1 MPRTNYATLAR
12 PNQRQQANP
21 IQVQNNAGGYVFALD
36 PLKQLERF
44 LILGSDRP
52 TYYQTAQALTVANA
66 QCVVACWAAH
76 PQQTL
81 DLIVDISL
89 NGRAPKNDPAIFA
102 MALGT
107 LDTDTQ
113 TRQLVYAN
121 LHRVCRTASH
131 MFMFVEL
138 SRTLGKGWGRGMKN
152 AIARFYTA
160 KHLDALG
167 MQVVKYRQ
175 RNGYTH
181 KRLLQ
186 TSHPKTK
193 DAPRLNLFRWL
204 VGKEHNVEQL
214 PDIVQGFVEAQ
225 RQDSTPLAVLKRY
238 PNLPWEALPT
248 EALNDPQVWSF
259 LLPGM
264 GLTALM
270 RNLGKMSSLGILKP
284 LSKEEDHVVRRLT
297 DPVEVQSSR
306 LHPMSILF
314 AMKTYSTG
322 RGFRGS
328 NSWPVNHNVVAAL
341 ETAFNLSFGNV
352 EAGNK
357 RTFIGLDVSG
367 SMSTNLINGT
377 NLSAREASAAMA
389 MITFRSEPRVFMQ
402 GFSTSFVDLKVTKND
417 SLPDVL
423 RKISGL
429 PFAGTDCAMPMI
441 YAQQQK
447 LEVDQ
452 FVIYTDNETHSG
464 RTHPFQA
471 LKDYRRASGIDAKL
485 VVVGM
490 TATRFSIAD
499 PSDPGMLDVVGFDT
513 NAPTLIAG
521 F

>member
-1 MPRTNYATLAR
+1 MPRTNYATLAK
-12 PNQRQQANP
+12 PNQLQQATP
-21 IQVQNNAGGYVFALD
+21 AQVKNNAGGYVFKLP

-52 TYYQTAQALTVANA
+52 TYYQTAQALTVQNA
-66 QCVVACWAAH
+66 QCVVACWQMH
-76 PQQTL
+76 PQETL
-81 DLIVDISL
+81 ELIVDISDR
-89 NGRAPKNDPAIFA
+89 GRAPKNDPAIFA

-107 LDTDTQ
+107 LDADAK

-121 LHRVCRTASH
+121 LHKVCRTASH
-131 MFMFVEL
+131 VFMFVEL

-152 AIARFYTA
+152 AIAKFYTA

-193 DAPRLNLFRWL
+193 DAARLNLFRFI
-204 VGKEHNVEQL
+204 VDKEHSVEHL
-214 PDIVQGFVEAQ
+214 PDIVQGFVEVQ
-225 RQDSTPLAVLKRY
+225 RPDAKPLAVLRRY

-248 EALNDPQVWSF
+248 EALNDPAVWRF
-259 LLPGM
+259 LLPNMGM
-264 GLTALM
+264 TALM
-270 RNLGKMSSLGILKP
+270 RNLGKMSSLNILKP
-284 LSKEEDHVVRRLT
+284 LSQEENLVVSAFT
-297 DPVEVQSSR
+297 DPTLIRESR
-306 LHPMSILF
+306 LHPMNILF
-314 AMKTYSTG
+314 AMKTYAQG
-322 RGFRGS
+322 HGFRGS
-328 NSWPVNHNVVAAL
+328 NSWPVNQNVVAAL
-341 ETAFNLSFGNV
+341 EQAFYLSFGNL
-352 EAGNK
+352 EQGKK

-367 SMSTNLINGT
+367 SMSSNKIMGT

-389 MITFRSEPRVFMQ
+389 MVTYRTEPQVFMQ
-402 GFSTSFVDLKVTKND
+402 GFSSTFVDLKVTKND
-417 SLPDVL
+417 SLPEVI

-429 PFAGTDCAMPMI
+429 PFAGTDCALPMI
-441 YAQQQK
+441 YAQQHK

-452 FVIYTDNETHSG
+452 FVIMTDNETYHG
-464 RTHPFQA
+464 RVHPFQA

-490 TATRFSIAD
+490 TASNFSIAD
-499 PSDPGMLDVVGFDT
+499 ASDPGMLDVVGFDT
-513 NAPTLIAG
+513 AAPALIAN